1 MLLSDWIAVPAD
13 PLLTKETTVP
23 QPTKSERIDAIKQSL
38 TNHTP
43 SDDTVERIES
53 IRKTGNNLA
62 LVVVGHTETSRES
75 SLALTKI
82 EEAVMWAVKAVI
94 LDGEGR

>member
-1 MLLSDWIAVPAD
+1 VQSP
-13 PLLTKETTVP
+13 TT
-23 QPTKSERIDAIKQSL
+23 SERTDAINRSL

-43 SDDTVERIES
+43 STNAIEQIES
-53 IRKTGNNLA
+53 IRRTGKSLA

-94 LDGEGR
+94 LDDQGR

>member
-1 MLLSDWIAVPAD
+1 M
-13 PLLTKETTVP
+13 PL
-23 QPTKSERIDAIKQSL
+23 PTKYERIDAIERSL

-43 SDDTVERIES
+43 SADAIEQIES
-53 IRKTGNNLA
+53 IRNAGKHAA
-62 LVVVGHTETSRES
+62 LTVIGATETSRES

-94 LDGEGR
+94 LDEQGR